1 MKKTFILAL
10 MAFML
15 VTLAAP
21 LASAQ
26 SNRKV
31 QVAGIAFYNWENL
44 FDTIPNNPEGR
55 DLEFTPQG
63 PRQWDGRKYWEKV
76 GNLAYAISQF
86 ATKTTPIGPAII
98 GVSEIENRSVM
109 EDVANHPDIRKWN
122 LQVVHHDSPDARGV
136 DVGLLYNPDRKS
148 VV

>member
-1 MKKTFILAL
+1 
-10 MAFML
+10 ML

-63 PRQWDGRKYWEKV
+63 PRQWDGRKYWKGGQPRIRHFAV
-76 GNLAYAISQF
+76 CHKDHTHRPRHYRRIGN
-86 ATKTTPIGPAII
+86 
-98 GVSEIENRSVM
+98 
-109 EDVANHPDIRKWN
+109 
-122 LQVVHHDSPDARGV
+122 
-136 DVGLLYNPDRKS
+136 
-148 VV
+148 

>member
-44 FDTIPNNPEGR
+44 FDTIPNTR
-55 DLEFTPQG
+55 R
-63 PRQWDGRKYWEKV
+63 PR
-76 GNLAYAISQF
+76 
-86 ATKTTPIGPAII
+86 P
-98 GVSEIENRSVM
+98 
-109 EDVANHPDIRKWN
+109 
-122 LQVVHHDSPDARGV
+122 
-136 DVGLLYNPDRKS
+136 
-148 VV
+148 